1 MLVYFTSNMLKV
13 LFQLFDLEKSEYR
26 FSSEEYAQMALQR
39 RYRKPSLNTSILCPY
54 RSDHRPRQKQYR
66 NHLLELLFHMGN
78 VTAPI
83 PQIILILIGC
93 QYPIV
98 FPGGNEPDPIRTS
111 FPYR

>member
-1 MLVYFTSNMLKV
+1 MLKV

-26 FSSEEYAQMALQR
+26 FSSGGYVQMALQK

-78 VTAPI
+78 ATAPI

-98 FPGGNEPDPIRTS
+98 FPGDNEPDPRKDF
-111 FPYR
+111 FPIPIKTRKS